1 MTNEGAVGGITELIP
16 GKLYQ
21 SGSITDYAR
30 LPSFR
35 PQSVIVDLDR
45 KIDANPP
52 PQLTYIHWAVLDMP
66 QLPDMQRMDDIADFC
81 IRAIGHGGAVLSH
94 CAAGLNRSS
103 LLSGLIIHR
112 LMGLRGPQVVAYL
125 RQHRV
130 GALSNETFARFLAGL
145 T

>member
-1 MTNEGAVGGITELIP
+1 MNDQAAVGGISELIP

-21 SGSITDYAR
+21 SGNITDFAK

-35 PQSVIVDLDR
+35 PQSVIVDLDQR
-45 KIDANPP
+45 MDANPP
-52 PQLTYIHWAVLDMP
+52 SQLTYIHWGIIDMP

-81 IRAIGHGGAVLSH
+81 IGAIQHGGAVLAH
-94 CAAGLNRSS
+94 CAAGMNRSS

-112 LMGLRGPQVVAYL
+112 LMGLKGQQIIAYIQ
-125 RQHRV
+125 QHRQ
-130 GALSNETFARFLAGL
+130 GALSNQTFAQFLAGL